1 VHRDR
6 HPRRQNLSIRNADF
20 ENAGW
25 PADWNREGRLH
36 LRKLLLALALAGV
49 FGGCVIAFFA
59 AAKQPTLPPLFNPAA
74 NPYSNGIYANGILES
89 DQPSGENINIYPEVP
104 GTVKQILVA
113 EGQEVKKGTVLL
125 LIDDSIQRATVQ
137 QLQSQA
143 QAAFT
148 LLAELKAQPR
158 KETLDVV
165 EAQVVS
171 AQAALK
177 TAQDELNKQQA
188 AYDLNPKS
196 ISKDALDTAVNAAAT
211 ARANLEAARKQ
222 RDLTKAGAWIYDINN
237 QERQYNAFYKSY
249 LSASALLAKYTLRA
263 PRDGTV
269 LAISPTVGSFVST
282 QGAYDTYTQ
291 GMTPV
296 LVLGSP
302 QARLNVRC
310 YVDEILVPRLPSPG
324 KMKAQMSVRGSN
336 VKISL
341 EYVRMQPFVSP
352 KIELSNERLEQVDV
366 RVLPVIFRLLD
377 VYIGE

>member
-1 VHRDR
+1 M
-6 HPRRQNLSIRNADF
+6 
-20 ENAGW
+20 
-25 PADWNREGRLH
+25 
-36 LRKLLLALALAGV
+36 RKLIFALSFVGLLA
-49 FGGCVIAFFA
+49 GCVVAYLSGIT
-59 AAKQPTLPPLFNPAA
+59 QPALPPAFNPPT
-74 NPYSNGIYANGILES
+74 NPYPNGIYAEGIVES
-89 DQPSGENINIYPEVP
+89 DQPSGENINVYPEVS
-104 GTVKQILVA
+104 GTVKQILVT

-125 LIDDSIQRATVQ
+125 VLDDSIQRATVE

-148 LLAELKAQPR
+148 LLDELKAQPR
-158 KETLDVV
+158 KETLDVA

-177 TAQDELNKQQA
+177 TAQDELDKQQA

-196 ISKDALDTAVNAAAT
+196 ISKDALDSAANAVAT
-211 ARANLEAARKQ
+211 AKANLEVARKQ

-237 QERQYNAFYKSY
+237 QERTYNALYKSY

-263 PRDGTV
+263 PNDGIV
-269 LAISPTVGSFVST
+269 LAINPTVGSYVSA

-291 GMTPV
+291 GMDPV

-302 QARLNVRC
+302 HAHLNVRC

-324 KMKAQMSVRGSN
+324 KMKAQMSVRGSD
-336 VKISL
+336 VKIPL
-341 EYVRMQPFVSP
+341 EYVRMQPIVSP
-352 KIELSNERLEQVDV
+352 KIELSDQRLERVDV
-366 RVLPVIFRLLD
+366 RVLPIIFRVEKPKDLNLYPGLLVD